1 MTMGPK
7 TAMRVRARA
16 GVLVALAASLAG
28 CSPKNNGTL
37 LVVLVDT
44 NLAAGQVD
52 RIDVVVKP
60 ARGKNV
66 THSFAIEPTAMR
78 PFRLALV
85 PEGDPA
91 LDLEIEASAISGAK
105 AVVTLAASVRFEANA
120 ARETSLLLS
129 RDCVAPACAGQ
140 QQCVEGG
147 ACVPKKQV
155 ATLVALGATP
165 KDAGVPIDLGAP
177 VVDVAPVRDLVP
189 REASV
194 VTGTWMAV
202 AGPML
207 NNGALNGVAPISDKE
222 VWAVGT
228 AGSVGY
234 AARFDGTAW
243 SSIPITVDS
252 SPLNAV
258 WAAGPGDIWVVGYN
272 GTVLHR
278 VGETFSRIPIPGTAT
293 PTLNAVYGTGPND
306 VWFTGN
312 MRTVLHWD
320 GTRINDEG
328 TGIVTELNSVA
339 ATSATDVWV
348 AGNAGGVYRRVG
360 QTWVRQAEGMTGAVL
375 YGIWASSNQDVW
387 AVGDGVALHF
397 DGSAWTSATLGAGVV
412 GLAVWGTADNDVWAV
427 GRHPGGLVAHFD
439 GVSWTPIMT
448 PPVAAL
454 LAVRGVGANDI
465 WAVGKAGMLRYR

>member
-1 MTMGPK
+1 
-7 TAMRVRARA
+7 V
-16 GVLVALAASLAG
+16 
-28 CSPKNNGTL
+28 
-37 LVVLVDT
+37 
-44 NLAAGQVD
+44 AGQFD
-52 RIDVVVKP
+52 RVEVVVKP
-60 ARGKNV
+60 SRGKQA
-66 THSFAIEPTAMR
+66 THSFAATESR
-78 PFRLALV
+78 PFRVAVV

-91 LDLEIEASAISGAK
+91 LDIDIEASAILGSK
-105 AVVTLAASVRFEANA
+105 AAVTQVASVRFEPNV

-129 RDCVAPACAGQ
+129 RDCREGVAPVCAGQ
-140 QQCVEGG
+140 QQCVDGG
-147 ACVPKKQV
+147 TCVPRKQV
-155 ATLVALGATP
+155 ATLVALGMTP
-165 KDAGVPIDLGAP
+165 SRDAGAPIDLGGP
-177 VVDVAPVRDLVP
+177 VVDMAPVRDLPP

-194 VTGTWMAV
+194 VTGAWMAV
-202 AGPML
+202 AGPVL
-207 NNGALNGVAPISDKE
+207 TGVLNGVAPISERE

-228 AGSVGY
+228 AGIRGY
-234 AARFDGTAW
+234 AARFDGTVW
-243 SSIPITVDS
+243 VSIPITVDS

-258 WAAGPGDIWVVGYN
+258 WGAGPGDIWVVGYN

-306 VWFTGN
+306 VWFTGA

-328 TGIVTELNSVA
+328 AGIVTELNAVT

-348 AGNAGGVYRRVG
+348 AGNAGSIYRRVG

-375 YGIWASSNQDVW
+375 YGIWAGSNQDVW

-397 DGSAWTSATLGAGVV
+397 DGSGWTTTSLGAGVV
-412 GLAVWGTADNDVWAV
+412 GHAVWGAADNDVWAV

-439 GVSWTPIMT
+439 GNGWTVITT

-465 WAVGKAGMLRYR
+465 WAVGKEGVLRYR